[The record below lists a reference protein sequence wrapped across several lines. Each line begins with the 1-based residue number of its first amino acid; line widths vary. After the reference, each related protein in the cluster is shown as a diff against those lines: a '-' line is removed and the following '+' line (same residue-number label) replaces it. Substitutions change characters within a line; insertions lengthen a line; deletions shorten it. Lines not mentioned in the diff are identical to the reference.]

1 METISGSIE
10 RIVSHNPENGFAVI
24 RVRLGGGREPH
35 TVVGRHPALAVGE
48 DVVCSGDW
56 RIDPSY
62 GRQFKADAIRTKTP
76 ATLGGIKKYLASGSI
91 RGIGPKFADK
101 LVAHF
106 GEKVIEAIESG
117 PEALMSVPGVGP
129 AKAASLAAGWVE
141 QRAVKEI
148 MIFLHSNGV
157 PTAMAAKIYK
167 TYGNRAVE
175 LMHENPYRLARD
187 VRGIGFKSADAI
199 AMNMGVPKD
208 SMTRARAGVSYALE
222 QASAQGHCGL
232 PESLLSQA
240 AARLLGVDESL
251 TRQAM
256 DTEIA
261 EGGVI
266 KDLIGG
272 DPHIFTKALHKTE
285 TSLAVRIKALA
296 AGRPPWGG
304 IDAERA
310 IEWVQGD
317 LNMQLGEEQKSAL
330 RLALKSKFMV
340 ITGGPGVGKTS
351 MLVAFLRIIAEQRVA
366 VSLCA
371 PSGKAADRMSESCGE
386 GAKTIH
392 RMLEAGGSGFA
403 RNADNPLT
411 TDAVVADECSML
423 DTWLAN
429 SMLQAIP
436 DRAAI
441 IMVGDVDQLPS
452 VGPGQV
458 LHEIIKSGAVPVARL
473 TQIFRQAARSKIITN
488 AHQIN
493 RGLMPESGVKGE
505 DFFLIERDE
514 PAEVT
519 DTILHLV
526 AERIPKM
533 GYDPI
538 RDIQVL
544 SPMKLAEMGTGNLNR
559 LLQER
564 LNPNAPFIQKY
575 GVTYRVGDKV
585 IQTVNNYDRGVF
597 NGNIGYVETI
607 NQDASTISVRFV
619 SGLAQYLL
627 TDLDELQ
634 LAYAITVHKYQG
646 SESPVVVMPISTQ
659 HYMMLKRNILYT
671 GATRGRKLVVVVGS
685 KKALQ
690 LAVERTDTGGR
701 YTRLGEALAIPTNTD

>member
-157 PTAMAAKIYK
+157 PTAMATKIYK

-232 PESLLSQA
+232 PEPLLSQA

-330 RLALKSKFMV
+330 RLALKSK
-340 ITGGPGVGKTS
+340 IHGHYRWAGRGQNEHACGLLADYRGTTGGGFPVRAIRKSGRS
-351 MLVAFLRIIAEQRVA
+351 HERVMRR
-366 VSLCA
+366 
-371 PSGKAADRMSESCGE
+371 GGE
-386 GAKTIH
+386 DDSPD
-392 RMLEAGGSGFA
+392 AGGRWVGVCEKRRQPPHYRRGGCGRVLDAGHLA
-403 RNADNPLT
+403 RELN
-411 TDAVVADECSML
+411 VASDS
-423 DTWLAN
+423 
-429 SMLQAIP
+429 
-436 DRAAI
+436 
-441 IMVGDVDQLPS
+441 
-452 VGPGQV
+452 
-458 LHEIIKSGAVPVARL
+458 
-473 TQIFRQAARSKIITN
+473 
-488 AHQIN
+488 
-493 RGLMPESGVKGE
+493 
-505 DFFLIERDE
+505 
-514 PAEVT
+514 
-519 DTILHLV
+519 
-526 AERIPKM
+526 
-533 GYDPI
+533 
-538 RDIQVL
+538 
-544 SPMKLAEMGTGNLNR
+544 
-559 LLQER
+559 
-564 LNPNAPFIQKY
+564 
-575 GVTYRVGDKV
+575 
-585 IQTVNNYDRGVF
+585 
-597 NGNIGYVETI
+597 
-607 NQDASTISVRFV
+607 
-619 SGLAQYLL
+619 
-627 TDLDELQ
+627 
-634 LAYAITVHKYQG
+634 
-646 SESPVVVMPISTQ
+646 
-659 HYMMLKRNILYT
+659 
-671 GATRGRKLVVVVGS
+671 
-685 KKALQ
+685 
-690 LAVERTDTGGR
+690 
-701 YTRLGEALAIPTNTD
+701 